1 MQLPQ
6 LWILNH
12 MKELKKK
19 EFFLCFMA
27 NAGLEFKAY

>member
-1 MQLPQ
+1 MNPQ
-6 LWILNH
+6 SY
-12 MKELKKK
+12 EGVEKK